1 MSREEARAGA
11 ARAAEAL
18 AEDPSVRLI
27 FLFGSA
33 ASDEG
38 VDRVRD
44 ADLAVLVDPEPDVQT
59 WNRLEVT
66 AARAAA
72 IPLDLVPLHRA
83 TIVLAREVAATGRC
97 LFARTPEEETD
108 FVVDANRKYLDFKYY
123 LDEQHRLTAER
134 ASRRAQGLDPVGA
147 THGLSD

>member
-1 MSREEARAGA
+1 MPEIRRISREEARAGA
-11 ARAAEAL
+11 ARAAEVL
-18 AEDPSVRLI
+18 AQDPSVRLV

-44 ADLAVLVDPEPDVQT
+44 ADLAVLVDPEPDVKT
-59 WNRLEVT
+59 WNRLEA

-72 IPLDLVPLHRA
+72 IPLDIVPLHRA

-97 LFARTPEEETD
+97 LFARTPEKETD

-123 LDEQHRLTAER
+123 LDEQFRLTGER
-134 ASRRAQGLDPVGA
+134 AAARVQGR
-147 THGLSD
+147 

>member
-1 MSREEARAGA
+1 VPEIQRISREEARAGA
-11 ARAAEAL
+11 AKAAEVL
-18 AEDPSVRLI
+18 AEEPSVRLI

-33 ASDEG
+33 AGDEG
-38 VDRVRD
+38 ADRVRD
-44 ADLAVLVDPEPDVQT
+44 ADLAVLIDPEPDIET
-59 WNRLEVT
+59 WNRLEVA

-123 LDEQHRLTAER
+123 LDEQFRLTGER
-134 ASRRAQGLDPVGA
+134 AAARAQGG
-147 THGLSD
+147 

>member
-1 MSREEARAGA
+1 MPEIQRISREEARAGA
-11 ARAAEAL
+11 AKAAEVL
-18 AEDPSVRLI
+18 AEEPSVRLI

-33 ASDEG
+33 AGDEG
-38 VDRVRD
+38 ADRVRD
-44 ADLAVLVDPEPDVQT
+44 ADLAVLIDPEPDIET
-59 WNRLEVT
+59 WNRLEVA

-123 LDEQHRLTAER
+123 LDEQFRLTGER
-134 ASRRAQGLDPVGA
+134 AAARAQGG
-147 THGLSD
+147 